1 MGDRIGDHGGKLI
14 VVELGGQV
22 TGQHVLLGPLR
33 GRLVIPASLGE
44 GCSRFPASL
53 SFPGQ
58 DFYHLIVGEDAAPDP
73 AVLDAHTQAA
83 LGWPSREMLAERAVE
98 QAVISG
104 AEVTVLPADT
114 PELVRAGGAAAIL
127 RY

>member
-1 MGDRIGDHGGKLI
+1 MPVAGIGRCAFAGGEAAIGWPEVADSLI
-14 VVELGGQV
+14 
-22 TGQHVLLGPLR
+22 QHRVR
-33 GRLVIPASLGE
+33 
-44 GCSRFPASL
+44 
-53 SFPGQ
+53 
-58 DFYHLIVGEDAAPDP
+58 HLIVSADAAPDP
-73 AVLDAHTQAA
+73 AVPDPYAQAA
-83 LGWPSREMLAERAVE
+83 LGWPSAQMLVERAVE

>member
-1 MGDRIGDHGGKLI
+1 MAEAIQNAFTGGASAIGWAEVMDS
-14 VVELGGQV
+14 
-22 TGQHVLLGPLR
+22 
-33 GRLVIPASLGE
+33 LVHH
-44 GCSRFPASL
+44 RVH
-53 SFPGQ
+53 
-58 DFYHLIVGEDAAPDP
+58 HLIVGEDAAPDP

-83 LGWPSREMLAERAVE
+83 LGWPSRQMLAERAVE

>member
-1 MGDRIGDHGGKLI
+1 M
-14 VVELGGQV
+14 
-22 TGQHVLLGPLR
+22 
-33 GRLVIPASLGE
+33 LV
-44 GCSRFPASL
+44 
-53 SFPGQ
+53 
-58 DFYHLIVGEDAAPDP
+58 
-73 AVLDAHTQAA
+73 
-83 LGWPSREMLAERAVE
+83 ERAVE